1 MTAQWCTPCHV
12 IAGPSNSPTQRSADS
27 LRRSRQV
34 FHSGPGN
41 TFAID
46 DKHRDRRE
54 LLKAQAIIKDRCSR
68 DIWRVVS
75 VLDNM
80 LSAVLG

>member
-1 MTAQWCTPCHV
+1 
-12 IAGPSNSPTQRSADS
+12 
-27 LRRSRQV
+27 V

-41 TFAID
+41 AFAID

-68 DIWRVVS
+68 DFWQLLS
-75 VLDNM
+75 VFHTI
-80 LSAVLG
+80 LSVMVCCDQALRLGTPSGLLCPL

>member
-1 MTAQWCTPCHV
+1 
-12 IAGPSNSPTQRSADS
+12 
-27 LRRSRQV
+27 V

-41 TFAID
+41 AFAID

-54 LLKAQAIIKDRCSR
+54 LLKAQAIIKDRCSW
-68 DIWRVVS
+68 DFWQFLS

-80 LSAVLG
+80 LSSVKG